1 MDKFVKLTVP
11 IMRHQIGL
19 LSPVAAAADPTL
31 DEIAWDIWMV
41 AGVAAAVSL
50 CRTNN
55 DSRAQVAAMA
65 PDIRTAAEAVLLC
78 WTENDSHAQVAAM
91 APALSH
97 HHRIFCG
104 IYRDM

>member
-65 PDIRTAAEAVLLC
+65 PNIRRQLRLCRFVGPKMIAV
-78 WTENDSHAQVAAM
+78 
-91 APALSH
+91 PK
-97 HHRIFCG
+97 
-104 IYRDM
+104 